1 MRKFTLI
8 LMVLLVFCTLG
19 LAKTKITFWYAISGV
34 SGEAVKALID
44 RFQAEN
50 PDIVVEA
57 IYSGKYADTAQKIT
71 AALAANA
78 LPNGGIIPAGPIF
91 TGPRGNYAILDYM
104 LKDPT
109 FDMSDFYEGMWD
121 YSKYKGKICAV
132 PYNISTPVLYYNK
145 ELMEKAGLDP
155 TKPPTTWQELLEYS
169 KKITQ
174 DTNSDGIPDIWG
186 LNMADTAWIFKSFL
200 LQNEN
205 DIVQAVPQ
213 KDDYEIIPL
222 FDRPS
227 ALETAEYWKQLIDEK
242 AMPMGLHSLA
252 EKQFLGNTLGFYLGT
267 SARIGT
273 WTGNTSFDFGVGYLP
288 KGKRLGIPI
297 GGAVLV
303 LFPAPKDQM
312 DATYQLIKWLTQ
324 PDKVAEFSMK
334 TGYIPIRKSSLALPE
349 MKAFFETN
357 PFYKT
362 AFEQSEYAFSYWH
375 FDAMGTMDG
384 LITEVL
390 EKIERGVSSP
400 KEGMRWLQETTI
412 EEIEASL

>member
-1 MRKFTLI
+1 
-8 LMVLLVFCTLG
+8 MVLLMLCTVG
-19 LAKTKITFWYAISGV
+19 MAKTKITFWYAISGA
-34 SGEAVKALID
+34 SGEVVKDLIEQ
-44 RFQAEN
+44 FQNEN
-50 PDIVVEA
+50 PTIEVEA
-57 IYSGKYADTAQKIT
+57 IFSGKYADTAQKIT
-71 AALAANA
+71 AALAANT

-145 ELMEKAGLDP
+145 DLMEKAGLDP
-155 TKPPTTWQELLEYS
+155 TKPPSTWEELLEYS
-169 KKITQ
+169 KKITA
-174 DTNSDGIPDIWG
+174 DTNGDGQTDIWG
-186 LNMADTAWIFKSFL
+186 LNMADAPWIFKAFL

-205 DIVQAVPQ
+205 EIVQPV
-213 KDDYEIIPL
+213 KKGDDYDIIPL
-222 FDRPS
+222 FDQKS
-227 ALETAEYWKQLIDEK
+227 AVETAEYWKQLIDEK
-242 AMPMGLHSLA
+242 AMPVGLHSLA
-252 EKQFLGNTLGFYLGT
+252 EKQFLGNTLGFYIGT
-267 SARIGT
+267 SSRIGT
-273 WTGNTSFDFGVGYLP
+273 WPGNTAFELGVGYLP
-288 KGKRLGIPI
+288 KGKRSGIPI

-324 PDKVAEFSMK
+324 PDKIAAFAMK
-334 TGYIPIRKSSLALPE
+334 TGYIPIRKSALDLPE
-349 MKAFFETN
+349 MKTFFEEK

-375 FDAMGTMDG
+375 FDAMGTMDS
-384 LITEVL
+384 LISEIL
-390 EKIERGVSSP
+390 EKIEMGIESP
-400 KEGMRWLQETTI
+400 ENGMEWLNEKTI